1 MSEQKKY
8 ENICDSGHGKM
19 NCRSNVGGGIYGL
32 AFIGA
37 LIYFLQ
43 NAESFWIGVLGV
55 LKAIVWPA
63 LLVYEILKY
72 LKI

>member
-1 MSEQKKY
+1 MAQEKVEGSVCCQNKRGMG
-8 ENICDSGHGKM
+8 S
-19 NCRSNVGGGIYGL
+19 VGGGIYGL

-43 NAESFWIGVLGV
+43 HAETFWMGVLAI

-63 LLVYEILKY
+63 LLVYQILDF
-72 LKI
+72 LKM